1 MTIKYAIGDRVLLDP
16 EKVNIPYKDKIGI
29 VTSVIV
35 QSDNSVLYKIYLE
48 DDFED
53 GSPIVKE
60 DSILSCFMDTKRMS
74 WLFDTLEEMSQRRME
89 AETFLMELYEKSFF
103 GNRKIYA
110 FLKGQ
115 QEKYD
120 KKI

>member
-89 AETFLMELYEKSFF
+89 AETFLMELYEKSFLENIKRIWL
-103 GNRKIYA
+103 GT
-110 FLKGQ
+110 
-115 QEKYD
+115 
-120 KKI
+120 